1 MASSRAY
8 SGGVS
13 DSSPSDRALRA
24 LADSIG
30 QALPR
35 QSADGADDD
44 VPVAATVVI
53 VRDGA
58 GGPEVLMIERPDRG
72 SFAGAWVFPGGKLD
86 PADGDAADE
95 TAAARR
101 AGARETREETGL
113 HLDADALVLL
123 SRWNPPP
130 GIERRIRT
138 WFFVAGDPG
147 GEQALAPDEVI
158 TAEWVRPAA
167 MLTRHARAEVT
178 LYPPTW
184 VTLHHLADHPDA
196 EAMIAAARMGG
207 IPRFETVARR
217 GADGPMLLWHGD
229 AEYDGDT
236 AAEDAASRHRLE
248 IASLPWIY
256 TRTG

>member
-1 MASSRAY
+1 M
-8 SGGVS
+8 S
-13 DSSPSDRALRA
+13 DSSPADRALRA

-35 QSADGADDD
+35 QSADGADQDI
-44 VPVAATVVI
+44 PVAATVLI
-53 VRDGA
+53 LRDRTD
-58 GGPEVLMIERPDRG
+58 GPEVLMIARPDRG
-72 SFAGAWVFPGGKLD
+72 SFAGAWVFPGGKLE

-101 AGARETREETGL
+101 AGARETWEETGL
-113 HLDADALVLL
+113 HVDADALVPL
-123 SRWNPPP
+123 SRWEPPP

-138 WFFVAGDPG
+138 WFFLAGDPG
-147 GEQALAPDEVI
+147 GVPTLAPDEVVA
-158 TAEWVRPAA
+158 AEWVRPAA

-184 VTLHHLADHPDA
+184 VTLHHIAHQPDA
-196 EAMIAAARMGG
+196 GAIVAAARMGG
-207 IPRFETVARR
+207 IPRFETVAHR

-229 AEYDGDT
+229 AEYDGD
-236 AAEDAASRHRLE
+236 AAAGDAASRHRLE